1 MKKIEKYK
9 EKVNRER
16 IILPELQPI
25 SFFKNIIDESI
36 DFIIKPINNADTI
49 QQFIMFC
56 DTFSK
61 VSKKIEI

>member
-16 IILPELQPI
+16 VILPELQPI
-25 SFFKNIIDESI
+25 SFFKNII